1 MGLHWQK
8 YGKSLYPKHAPHTAA
23 PLLSAAAILAV
34 QPPRTLVLAPLE
46 GEGGVLPV
54 SAGCKGA
61 KADSLP
67 SPSSEGGGGEPT

>member
-1 MGLHWQK
+1 MGSCYDDVMGLHWQK

-46 GEGGVLPV
+46 GEGGVLP
-54 SAGCKGA
+54 A
-61 KADSLP
+61 
-67 SPSSEGGGGEPT
+67 EGTRLSGM